1 MFAKNP
7 QKILKWTLFRPYQ
20 INFLEVLAEISG
32 CSRTSSDKRK
42 MMLPKE
48 TESNNLIVEEVV
60 KVLEETF
67 LNSLSND

>member
-1 MFAKNP
+1 
-7 QKILKWTLFRPYQ
+7 
-20 INFLEVLAEISG
+20 
-32 CSRTSSDKRK
+32 